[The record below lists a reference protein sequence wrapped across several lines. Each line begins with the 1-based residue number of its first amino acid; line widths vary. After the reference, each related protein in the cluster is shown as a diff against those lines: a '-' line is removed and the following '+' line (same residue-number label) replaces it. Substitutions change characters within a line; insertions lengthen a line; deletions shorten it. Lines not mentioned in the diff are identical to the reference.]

1 MNKAKTINLADIRYN
16 AEGLIPAVVQD
27 ERTNEILMLAWMDK
41 EALGKTLSEGVAHY
55 HSRSRGELWKKGE
68 TSGNLQHV
76 VSVDLDCDSD
86 TILLKVIQD
95 GVACHTNRMSC
106 FHQRM
111 TPDVPAVNKHVTD
124 ELDAVIRTRQK
135 NPKEGSYTSY
145 LFEKGLDKILKKVG
159 EETAEV
165 IIAAKN
171 RSKTEL
177 VYEISDL
184 VYHTLV
190 LMAESGVSPDDIR
203 LELDKRKEK
212 TA

>member
-1 MNKAKTINLADIRYN
+1 MNKVNTINTEDIRYD
-16 AEGLIPAVVQD
+16 AEGLAPAIVQD
-27 ERTNEILMLAWMDK
+27 DRTKEVLMLAWMDEK
-41 EALGKTLSEGVAHY
+41 ALMKTLDEGIAHY

-68 TSGNLQHV
+68 TSGNIQHV
-76 VSVDLDCDSD
+76 VSVNADCDND
-86 TILLKVIQD
+86 TILLKVIQE

-106 FHQRM
+106 FHKPM
-111 TPDVPAVNKHVTD
+111 TPVVDAVNKHVTD
-124 ELDAVIRTRQK
+124 ELDAIIRTRKQ

-145 LFEKGLDKILKKVG
+145 LFDKGLDKILKKVG

-171 RSKTEL
+171 RQTSEL

-203 LELDKRKEK
+203 RELDKRKEK

>member
-1 MNKAKTINLADIRYN
+1 MIDTADIRYN
-16 AEGLIPAVVQD
+16 AEGLVPAIVQD
-27 ERTNEILMLAWMDK
+27 DRTNEILMLAWMDE
-41 EALGKTLSEGVAHY
+41 EALKKTLQEGVAHY
-55 HSRSRGELWKKGE
+55 HSRSRGELWKKGG
-68 TSGNLQHV
+68 TSGNIQRV
-76 VSVDLDCDSD
+76 VSVNADCDND
-86 TILLKVIQD
+86 TILLKVIQE

-106 FHQRM
+106 FHKPM
-111 TPDVPAVNKHVTD
+111 TPVADAVNKHVTD
-124 ELDAVIRTRQK
+124 ELDAIIRTRKQ

-145 LFEKGLDKILKKVG
+145 LFDKGLDKILKKVG

-171 RSKTEL
+171 RQTSEL

-190 LMAESGVSPDDIR
+190 LMAESGVSTDDIR
-203 LELDKRKEK
+203 RELDKRKEK

>member
-1 MNKAKTINLADIRYN
+1 MIDTADIRYN
-16 AEGLIPAVVQD
+16 AEGLVPAIVQD
-27 ERTNEILMLAWMDK
+27 DRTNEILMLAWMDE
-41 EALGKTLSEGVAHY
+41 EALKKTLQEGVAHY
-55 HSRSRGELWKKGE
+55 HSRSRGELWKKGG
-68 TSGNLQHV
+68 TSGNIQRV
-76 VSVDLDCDSD
+76 VSVNADCDND
-86 TILLKVIQD
+86 TILLKVIQE

-106 FHQRM
+106 FHKPM
-111 TPDVPAVNKHVTD
+111 TPVADAVNKHVTD
-124 ELDAVIRTRQK
+124 ELDAIIRTRKQ

-145 LFEKGLDKILKKVG
+145 LFDKGLDKILKKVG

-171 RSKTEL
+171 RSTSEL

-203 LELDKRKEK
+203 RELDKRKEK